1 MLLNR
6 FTLVLL
12 TLAGFA
18 SALPAASAAAPA
30 TGPRLYITTELLAPS
45 SMVQEGRVVGIATDK
60 VREAMRRAGI
70 AYDIELLPWKR
81 AYHAA
86 LTRPD
91 ACVYSTTRTPERE
104 ALFQWVGPTD
114 IAQWVLLGRAD
125 RKLQLRSLDDAR
137 GLRIGTYN
145 GDAREAWLRSR
156 GFTIDSTS
164 NDLSNLPKL
173 MAGRID
179 LWAAS
184 LRNGSTALAR
194 LGYDKQVVPL
204 LVFKETGV
212 YLACNR
218 AVPSELVARLNTA
231 FEAIAR
237 DGTGRRIE
245 RSYEGWEPRARPLAA
260 SARPE

>member
-6 FTLVLL
+6 FAVMLF
-12 TLAGFA
+12 TLAGLGTG
-18 SALPAASAAAPA
+18 LPAAAVVAPVA
-30 TGPRLYITTELLAPS
+30 GPRLYLTTELLAPS
-45 SMVQEGRVVGIATDK
+45 SMLEGGRVVGIATDK
-60 VREAMRRAGI
+60 VRDAMRRAGVD
-70 AYDIELLPWKR
+70 YRIEVLPWKR

-104 ALFQWVGPTD
+104 ALFKWVGPTD

-125 RKLQLRSLDDAR
+125 RKLQLSSLDDAR

-164 NDLSNLPKL
+164 NDWSNLHKL
-173 MAGRID
+173 LAGRID

-184 LRNGSTALAR
+184 LRSGSTALAR
-194 LGYDKQVVPL
+194 LGYDKQVLPL

-218 AVPSELVARLNTA
+218 AVPDELVTRLNTA

-245 RSYEGWEPRARPLAA
+245 RSYEGWEPGGKPAA
-260 SARPE
+260 PHTP